1 MPNANEVIHYLVK
14 FLSSTGMWLRPFH
27 IDVRIFLILWF
38 TEHGQLLTER
48 CDSHEFYVYLLP
60 PNLGTLLLEI
70 QGQTWGCSLFC
81 PVWSGP
87 SKHARSNRNDC
98 KNCRQTL
105 HFHCSYPL
113 PYELRP
119 LHTCSY
125 WPRITRRACG
135 NTTDNQWHVTRNH
148 WAPVTHTVR
157 WTLRAPELEQ
167 TRISDGRK
175 SGCQNVS
182 TVYSP
187 KISKPLMPKSTNR
200 ADLLYSNVNGI
211 NRNWAHRKKVVCIKK
226 SLLALNWSPIKP
238 CTSINFAK

>member
-38 TEHGQLLTER
+38 TAHGQLLTQR
-48 CDSHEFYVYLLP
+48 CDSHEFYAYFLP

-81 PVWSGP
+81 PVWWGP

-105 HFHCSYPL
+105 LFHCSYPL
-113 PYELRP
+113 R
-119 LHTCSY
+119 TCFY
-125 WPRITRRACG
+125 WPRIIDRVHG
-135 NTTDNQWHVTRNH
+135 NTTDDKWHVRVTRNH
-148 WAPVTHTVR
+148 WAPVTYTV
-157 WTLRAPELEQ
+157 WSALRAPELEQ

-175 SGCQNVS
+175 SGSPNVS

-187 KISKPLMPKSTNR
+187 KISKSLMPKSTNR
-200 ADLLYSNVNGI
+200 VDLL
-211 NRNWAHRKKVVCIKK
+211 
-226 SLLALNWSPIKP
+226 
-238 CTSINFAK
+238 